1 MTSNVRTGQVAQ
13 SQNDLMALIAPGGA
27 RAKKPARRLLRW
39 LGAVA
44 AVAVVVAAGLAL
56 ARSRADEAAPR
67 YQTEAVSRGTL
78 RVTVSA
84 TGNLQPINKVDVG
97 SELSGLI
104 ETVLVDDNDHV
115 TKGQVLA
122 RLDVSKL
129 NDEITRSEA
138 ALAAAEAK
146 EAQSNA
152 SVVESSAKLS
162 RLREVSQLSGGK
174 VPSKTEMETA
184 EATLAKAQADVRSAK
199 ASVSESRA
207 ALSTAKTNLSKAFIR
222 SPIDG
227 VVLKRSVDPGQTVAA
242 SLQVATLFTIAEDL
256 REMKLEV
263 AVDEADVG
271 GVKEGQQATFTV
283 DAYPNRKYSARVTR
297 VAYGSTTSNNVV
309 SYTTTLGVKNDD
321 SSLRPGMTAT
331 AEIATTTHEN
341 ALLAPNAALRF
352 TPDASSGQP
361 RSGGMLGGL
370 MPGPPPD
377 PERQVKT
384 DTQQVWVL
392 RDGQPVAVPVTVGQ
406 SNGQH
411 TEILTGDVREGT
423 RVITETV
430 SAVK

>member
-44 AVAVVVAAGLAL
+44 ALAVVVAAGLAL

-115 TKGQVLA
+115 TKGQILA

-138 ALAAAEAK
+138 ALAAGEAK

-152 SVVESSAKLS
+152 SVVESSAKLT
-162 RLREVSQLSGGK
+162 RLREVAQLSGGK
-174 VPSKTEMETA
+174 VPSKAEMETA
-184 EATLAKAQADVRSAK
+184 EATLAKALADVRSAK

-207 ALSTAKTNLSKAFIR
+207 ALSTTKTNLSKAFIR

-271 GVKEGQQATFTV
+271 GVKEGQLATFTV

-341 ALLAPNAALRF
+341 ALLASNAALRF